1 MDDLEGWISPAPT
14 ITMSDD
20 YLVWAGAHMRSG
32 VPTSELHVVVL
43 PTLTEMR
50 LEAMPASGGTYWFP
64 DLDGNSLVY
73 GVIGGG
79 ETPDNA
85 VYLIDLGTDGHP
97 RRLDAS
103 GHASMPLVSGE
114 TIVWKETDENPL
126 NWGTLVECSILDGTT
141 ANIEFG
147 TEESVNYPS
156 MGDGYVVAWQWDPT
170 KLQAYDVR
178 SNSVLMVEAF
188 PEAGTESDHRPH
200 VNGRLLAWSHS
211 PIDGSELELRW
222 TFLP

>member
-1 MDDLEGWISPAPT
+1 MDDLEGWVSPAPT

-20 YLVWAGAHMRSG
+20 FLVWAVAHMRSG

-43 PTLTEMR
+43 TTLTETR
-50 LEAMPASGGTYWFP
+50 LEAMPAPRGTYWFP
-64 DLDGNSLVY
+64 DLDGSSLVY

-79 ETPDNA
+79 DTPDNA
-85 VYLIDLGTDGHP
+85 VYLVDLGTDGNP

-126 NWGTLVECSILDGTT
+126 NWGALVEHSVPDGTT
-141 ANIEFG
+141 ANVEFG
-147 TEESVNYPS
+147 TEERVNYPS

-178 SNSVLMVEAF
+178 SNSVLMVEEF
-188 PEAGTESDHRPH
+188 PETGTESDHRPH